1 MKPYKDLD
9 NNNSNIEEYTSGD
22 EWFRVSCKQGAEYNF
37 FEDKVGQFVINKLK
51 HLADSGRGL
60 DEYMK
65 QISVDLENKK

>member
-9 NNNSNIEEYTSGD
+9 NNSNIKEYTSGED
-22 EWFRVSCKQGAEYNF
+22 WFRVSCKQEAEYDF
-37 FEDKVGQFVINKLK
+37 FEEKVGQFVINKLK
-51 HLADSGRGL
+51 YLANSGRGL